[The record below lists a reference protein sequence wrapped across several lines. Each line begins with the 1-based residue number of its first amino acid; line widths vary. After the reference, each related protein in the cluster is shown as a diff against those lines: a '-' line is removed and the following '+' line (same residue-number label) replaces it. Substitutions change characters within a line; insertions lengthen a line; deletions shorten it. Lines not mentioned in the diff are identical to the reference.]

1 MDELDELE
9 SLHKVDDSGDI
20 KNKILF
26 SVLVVSTIIFI
37 CIYSCDSFK
46 KVVIIYLKWVKRPM
60 RTPGESACLRKFF
73 QGKSNFLWGRA
84 IGRANYYWSAKR
96 HLRLKKR
103 VATVTMGSL
112 LRRSWIRSPGES
124 TSLSPPSSLA
134 ARSSKRFHGVLDL
147 VPCFAGPKPKILF
160 LVVPWSFFAP

>member
-9 SLHKVDDSGDI
+9 SLDKVDDSGDI

-46 KVVIIYLKWVKRPM
+46 KVVMIYLKLVKRPV

-73 QGKSNFLWGRA
+73 QGKSNFL
-84 IGRANYYWSAKR
+84 
-96 HLRLKKR
+96 
-103 VATVTMGSL
+103 
-112 LRRSWIRSPGES
+112 
-124 TSLSPPSSLA
+124 
-134 ARSSKRFHGVLDL
+134 
-147 VPCFAGPKPKILF
+147 
-160 LVVPWSFFAP
+160 